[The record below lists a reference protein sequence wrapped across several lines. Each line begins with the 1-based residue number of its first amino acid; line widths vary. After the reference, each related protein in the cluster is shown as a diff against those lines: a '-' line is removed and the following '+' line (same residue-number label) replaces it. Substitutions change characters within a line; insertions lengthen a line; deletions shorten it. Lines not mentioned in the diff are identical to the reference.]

1 MRQFEEMEVVGVICQ
16 NVLADLGSES
26 YNILQGHTA
35 IFLVAAQLFE
45 FRLNH
50 MHLKEKKCL

>member
-26 YNILQGHTA
+26 DNILQGHTA
-35 IFLVAAQLFE
+35 IFLAAAQLFE